1 MRKHCPSG
9 KIEYVSRPQARLQ
22 AEQIRKQTGLTLSPY
37 GCPRCLFFHLTKK
50 SGATTD
56 SDLRR
61 IAACIGA
68 KIAAEEKVY
77 LDRRRQEIMSELVA
91 YWEQIVLDA
100 FRESLDRRAQ
110 REILKAFG
118 L

>member
-9 KIEYVSRPQARLQ
+9 KVEYATRAQAQSEINRV
-22 AEQIRKQTGLTLSPY
+22 RKQRGITLSVY
-37 GCPRCLFFHLTKK
+37 GCPYCLFFHLTKK
-50 SGATTD
+50 ADANTD

-77 LDRRRQEIMSELVA
+77 LDRRRQEIMAELTE
-91 YWEQIVLDA
+91 YWENLILEA

>member
-1 MRKHCPSG
+1 MRKHCPTG
-9 KIEYVSRPQARLQ
+9 KIEYGTRPQARLQ
-22 AEQIRKQTGLTLSPY
+22 AEHIRKQTGLTLSVY
-37 GCPRCLFFHLTKK
+37 GCPHCLFFHLTKK
-50 SGATTD
+50 ADANTD

-77 LDRRRQEIMSELVA
+77 LDRRRQEIMAELTA

-100 FRESLDRRAQ
+100 FRESLDRRVQ
-110 REILKAFG
+110 REILKVFG

>member
-9 KIEYVSRPQARLQ
+9 KVEYATRPQAQSEINRV
-22 AEQIRKQTGLTLSPY
+22 RKQRGITLSVY
-37 GCPRCLFFHLTKK
+37 GCPHCLFFHLTKK
-50 SGATTD
+50 ADARTD

-61 IAACIGA
+61 VAACIGA
-68 KIAAEEKVY
+68 QITAEETAYIRKR
-77 LDRRRQEIMSELVA
+77 LREITAELT
-91 YWEQIVLDA
+91 EDMENLILEE
-100 FRESLDRRAQ
+100 FRKSLDRRAQ